1 MRKLL
6 ILSLATLISVSL
18 FAQKAHKMR
27 KHTMK
32 VASTP
37 VKGTW
42 TRGANFYAGLT
53 QVGNNN
59 WYTTG
64 SDKFTMTVMST
75 LDAWVTDTR
84 KKSKWSSGI
93 SAAYGLLNTTHTGVT
108 KLNDRLELGT
118 KFLVTPSNS
127 KNWGLGPRLA
137 LRTQFSNGYF
147 YNYMGEEGV
156 KRRKSGFFAPAYV
169 TASIIGANFEP
180 CKHFSVYLS
189 PLTARWV
196 VVTNKPYSYL
206 AQGGI
211 YKGTVE
217 DPLARL
223 YNVSPTK
230 QHRGEF
236 GLLAVAKTNFSIMK
250 NISYMGRLELFGNLV
265 NSYSDALPTRFANIE
280 TFMINEV
287 SMHVNRYIRVKYNLD
302 LLYDDNIKQPNNNAN
317 SLANRSVG
325 LQLLSTLGVGV
336 SFGK

>member
-6 ILSLATLISVSL
+6 ILSLATLMSVSL
-18 FAQKAHKMR
+18 FAQKAHKVR
-27 KHTMK
+27 KHKMK
-32 VASTP
+32 TATSST
-37 VKGTW
+37 KGSW
-42 TRGANFYAGLT
+42 TRGASFYAGLT

-64 SDKFTMTVMST
+64 SDKFTMTIMST

-84 KKSKWSSGI
+84 KNTKWSSDI
-93 SAAYGLLNTTHTGVT
+93 SAAYGLLNTTHSGVT
-108 KLNDRLELGT
+108 KLNDRLELST
-118 KFLVTPSNS
+118 KFLVTPKSS
-127 KNWGLGPRLA
+127 KWGLGPRVA

-147 YNYMGEEGV
+147 YNYMGDESV
-156 KRRKSGFFAPAYV
+156 KRRKSGFFAPAYL
-169 TASIIGANFEP
+169 TASIIGANIEP
-180 CKHFSVYLS
+180 CKHVSFYLS

-196 VVTNKPYSYL
+196 IVTNQPYSYA

-223 YNVSPTK
+223 YNVSPTN
-230 QHRGEF
+230 QSRGEF
-236 GLLAVAKTNFSIMK
+236 GLLAVTKVHCNLMR

-280 TFMINEV
+280 TFMVNEV
-287 SMHVNRYIRVKYNLD
+287 SMHVNRYIKVKYNLD

-317 SLANRSVG
+317 MLANRSVG